1 MRTRSR
7 LNLGIC
13 LALVTSLFIALPAHA
28 EVIRMDE
35 DGLCPASH
43 PIKGQ
48 ISDARTGVTYYECKT
63 QYDWDIEMMGGD
75 AYQRWIDSGKTL
87 DMTADIAYWKAEKSL
102 IEQKRIAAEA
112 AAKAEADANP
122 GVQICKSWSY
132 ESIYNGSGGGSI
144 CTITPNPADG
154 FTDDEFN
161 SLFTSIRTGF
171 ENDPQ
176 YAQLRRQIV
185 DVRAGT
191 SVIEIY
197 TPQERAEALD
207 AWATWTAATQL
218 AREKAKAAAQLT
230 PGKQRC
236 VFWSRNGQNGQECAQ
251 TDAVVETPPN
261 TDDGLLNSMLIKPRT
276 MVATSG
282 QISVST
288 AKYLSKL
295 DKAIP
300 TKTKK
305 STITLP
311 KLAKRTSIKAVV
323 TSGSCTVVKNKVRLA
338 KGSCELE
345 FTLTTASGTARLVQ
359 SITKS

>member
-1 MRTRSR
+1 MSF
-7 LNLGIC
+7 
-13 LALVTSLFIALPAHA
+13 LASLVIALPAQA
-28 EVIRMDE
+28 EVLRMDQ

-63 QYDWDIEMMGGD
+63 QYDWDIEMMGGA
-75 AYQRWIDSGKTL
+75 AYQRWLDSGKTL
-87 DMTADIAYWKAEKSL
+87 DMTADIAYWKSEKSL
-102 IEQKRIAAEA
+102 IEQKRIDAEA

-122 GVQICKSWSY
+122 GVQVCKSWNY

-161 SLFTSIRTGF
+161 SLFATIRNGF

-197 TPQERAEALD
+197 TLQERAEALD
-207 AWATWTAATQL
+207 SWATWTASTQL
-218 AREKAKAAAQLT
+218 AKQKAQAAAKLT
-230 PGKQRC
+230 SGKQRC

-251 TDAVVETPPN
+251 TDAVAETPSSA
-261 TDDGLLNSMLIKPRT
+261 DDGLLNTMLIKPRT
-276 MVATSG
+276 LVATSG
-282 QISVST
+282 QISIST
-288 AKYLSKL
+288 AKFLSKL

-300 TKTKK
+300 AKTKK
-305 STITLP
+305 AGIKLP
-311 KLAKRTSIKAVV
+311 KLADKATLTVDV
-323 TSGSCTVVKNKVRLA
+323 TSGKCTVKKNKVRLA
-338 KGSCELE
+338 RGTQCELE
-345 FTLTTASGTARLVQ
+345 FTVETKSGTARLEQ
-359 SITKS
+359 SIYRK